1 MKLSVFIA
9 LSLLTCEFINAQSAI
24 DFANITKYKDE
35 NTAILNSKKKVDV
48 VFMGNSIT
56 EGWVKS
62 HPEFFT
68 ENNYTGRGISGQTT
82 SQMLLRFQND
92 VVSLK
97 PELVVINA
105 GTNDIAQ
112 NTGVYDPDFTFNNIK
127 SMADIAKN
135 NGIKVIIAS
144 VLPAA
149 AFPWRK
155 EITEVPQKVEALNNR
170 LKQYANN
177 NKFIFVD
184 YNTAMRDTKGGMR
197 EGLSKDGIHPLPEGY
212 AIMEPLIKNA
222 INKTLGKKIK
232 I

>member
-1 MKLSVFIA
+1 MKLSVFLL
-9 LSLLTCEFINAQSAI
+9 LSLLASTFAKAQNAV
-24 DFANITKYKDE
+24 DFANLARYKEE
-35 NTAILNSKKKVDV
+35 NTILLSSKKKVEV

-62 HPEFFT
+62 HPEFFS
-68 ENNYTGRGISGQTT
+68 ENNFTGRGISGQTT

-92 VVSLK
+92 VVALK
-97 PELVVINA
+97 PKLVVINA

-112 NTGVYDPDFTFNNIK
+112 NTGTYDPDFTFNHIR
-127 SMADIAKN
+127 SMAEIARS

-155 EITEVPQKVEALNNR
+155 EITEVPQKVDALNNR
-170 LKQYANN
+170 LKQYAND
-177 NKFIFVD
+177 NKIIFAD
-184 YNTAMRDTKGGMR
+184 YNSAMRDAKGGMR
-197 EGLSKDGIHPLPEGY
+197 EGLSKDGIHPVPAGY

-222 INKTLGKKIK
+222 IRKAIGKK
-232 I
+232 

>member
-1 MKLSVFIA
+1 MKLSVF
-9 LSLLTCEFINAQSAI
+9 LLMGLFLGVFFKAQSAV
-24 DFANITKYKDE
+24 DFANLARYKED
-35 NTAILNSKKKVDV
+35 NATILNTRKKTDV

-62 HPEFFT
+62 HPEFFS
-68 ENNYTGRGISGQTT
+68 ENNYAGRGISGQTT

-92 VVSLK
+92 VVALK
-97 PELVVINA
+97 PKLVVING

-127 SMADIAKN
+127 AMADIAQS

-155 EITEVPQKVEALNNR
+155 DITDAVQKVDALNSR
-170 LKQYANN
+170 LKQYTHAN
-177 NKFIFVD
+177 KLIFAD
-184 YNTAMRDTKGGMR
+184 YNTVMRNEKGGMR
-197 EGLSKDGIHPLPEGY
+197 EGLSKDGIHPNTPGY
-212 AIMEPLIKNA
+212 AIMEPIIKKAIQNA
-222 INKTLGKKIK
+222 SGKK
-232 I
+232 

>member
-1 MKLSVFIA
+1 MKSSIFLAIG
-9 LSLLTCEFINAQSAI
+9 LLLGEFVNAQSAV
-24 DFANITKYKDE
+24 DFANLARYKDD
-35 NTAILNSKKKVDV
+35 NTTILNAKKKVDA

-62 HPEFFT
+62 HPEFFS
-68 ENNYTGRGISGQTT
+68 ENNYASRGISGQTS

-92 VVSLK
+92 VVALK
-97 PELVVINA
+97 PKLVIINA

-127 SMADIAKN
+127 AMADIAQS

-155 EITEVPQKVEALNNR
+155 EITDVTQKVDALNNR
-170 LKQYANN
+170 LKQYSHN
-177 NKFIFVD
+177 NKLTFID
-184 YNTAMRDTKGGMR
+184 YNTAMRDEKGGLR
-197 EGLSKDGIHPLPEGY
+197 EGLSKDGIHPNLAGY
-212 AIMEPLIKNA
+212 TIMEPIIKKA
-222 INKTLGKKIK
+222 VNKALGKN
-232 I
+232 

>member
-1 MKLSVFIA
+1 MKLFVF
-9 LSLLTCEFINAQSAI
+9 LSCCLFAGIFVNAQSAV
-24 DFANITKYKDE
+24 DFANLTKYKDD
-35 NTAILNSKKKVDV
+35 NAGILSSKKKVDV

-62 HPEFFT
+62 HPEFFS

-82 SQMLLRFQND
+82 SQMLLRFQSD
-92 VVSLK
+92 VIALK
-97 PELVVINA
+97 PKLVVINA

-112 NTGVYDPDFTFNNIK
+112 NTGIYDPDFTFNNIK
-127 SMADIAKN
+127 AMADIAQN

-155 EITEVPQKVEALNNR
+155 EITEVSQKVDALNNR
-170 LKQYANN
+170 LKQYAGS

-184 YNTAMRDTKGGMR
+184 YNTAMRDAKGGMR
-197 EGLSKDGIHPLPEGY
+197 EGLSKDGIHPVPAGY
-212 AIMEPLIKNA
+212 AIMEPMIKNA
-222 INKTLGKKIK
+222 INKTLGKK
-232 I
+232 

>member
-1 MKLSVFIA
+1 MKLFFFLSFYLIA
-9 LSLLTCEFINAQSAI
+9 STFVNAQSAV
-24 DFANITKYKDE
+24 DFANLTKYKDE
-35 NTAILNSKKKVDV
+35 NTSIVSSKKKVDV

-62 HPEFFT
+62 HPEFFS

-82 SQMLLRFQND
+82 SQMLLRFQSD
-92 VVSLK
+92 VVALK
-97 PELVVINA
+97 PKLVIINA

-112 NTGVYDPDFTFNNIK
+112 NAGIYDPDFTFNNIK
-127 SMADIAKN
+127 AMVDIAQN

-155 EITEVPQKVEALNNR
+155 EITEVSQKVDALNNR
-170 LKQYANN
+170 LKQYASN

-184 YNTAMRDTKGGMR
+184 YNTAMRDAKGGMR
-197 EGLSKDGIHPLPEGY
+197 EGLSKDGIHPVPAGY
-212 AIMEPLIKNA
+212 AIMEPMIKNA
-222 INKTLGKKIK
+222 IHKTLGKK
-232 I
+232 

>member
-1 MKLSVFIA
+1 MKLFVF
-9 LSLLTCEFINAQSAI
+9 LSYCLFAGMFVNAQSAV
-24 DFANITKYKDE
+24 DFANLTKYKDD
-35 NTAILNSKKKVDV
+35 NASILSSKKKVDV

-62 HPEFFT
+62 HPEFFS

-82 SQMLLRFQND
+82 SQMLLRFQSD
-92 VVSLK
+92 VIALK
-97 PELVVINA
+97 PKLVVINA

-112 NTGVYDPDFTFNNIK
+112 NTGIYDPDFTFNNIK
-127 SMADIAKN
+127 AMADIAQN

-155 EITEVPQKVEALNNR
+155 EITEVSQKVDALNNR
-170 LKQYANN
+170 LKQYAGS

-184 YNTAMRDTKGGMR
+184 YNTAMRDAKGGMR
-197 EGLSKDGIHPLPEGY
+197 EGLSKDGIHPVPAGY
-212 AIMEPLIKNA
+212 AIMEPMIKDA
-222 INKTLGKKIK
+222 INKTLGKK
-232 I
+232 

>member
-1 MKLSVFIA
+1 MKLFVF
-9 LSLLTCEFINAQSAI
+9 LSCCLFAGMFVNAQSAV
-24 DFANITKYKDE
+24 DFANLTKYKDD
-35 NTAILNSKKKVDV
+35 NAGILSSKKKVDV

-62 HPEFFT
+62 HPEFFS

-82 SQMLLRFQND
+82 SQMLLRFQSD
-92 VVSLK
+92 VIALK
-97 PELVVINA
+97 PKLVVINA

-112 NTGVYDPDFTFNNIK
+112 NAGIYDPDFTFNNIK
-127 SMADIAKN
+127 AMADIAQN

-155 EITEVPQKVEALNNR
+155 EITEVSQKVDAFNNR
-170 LKQYANN
+170 LKQYAGS

-184 YNTAMRDTKGGMR
+184 YNTAMRDAKGGMR
-197 EGLSKDGIHPLPEGY
+197 EGLSKDGIHPVPAGY
-212 AIMEPLIKNA
+212 AIMEPMIKNA
-222 INKTLGKKIK
+222 INKTLGKK
-232 I
+232 

>member
-1 MKLSVFIA
+1 MKLSIFLAIG
-9 LSLLTCEFINAQSAI
+9 LLLGEFVNAQSAV
-24 DFANITKYKDE
+24 DFANLAKYKDE
-35 NTAILNSKKKVDV
+35 NTAILSTKKKVDV

-62 HPEFFT
+62 HPEFFS

-92 VVSLK
+92 VVALK
-97 PELVVINA
+97 PKIVVINA

-127 SMADIAKN
+127 AMADIAQN

-149 AFPWRK
+149 SFPWRK
-155 EITEVPQKVEALNNR
+155 EIADVSKKVDALNSR
-170 LKQYANN
+170 LKQYSQS
-177 NKFIFVD
+177 KKIVFVD
-184 YNTAMRDTKGGMR
+184 YNTAMRDEKGGMR
-197 EGLSKDGIHPLPEGY
+197 EGLSKDGIHPDPAGY
-212 AIMEPLIKNA
+212 NIMEPMIKNA
-222 INKTLGKKIK
+222 INKISGKK
-232 I
+232 

>member
-1 MKLSVFIA
+1 MKLSVFLIIG
-9 LSLLTCEFINAQSAI
+9 LLFGEFVNAQSAV
-24 DFANITKYKDE
+24 DFANLARYKDD
-35 NTAILNSKKKVDV
+35 NTTILNSKKKVDV

-62 HPEFFT
+62 HPEFFS

-92 VVSLK
+92 VVALK
-97 PELVVINA
+97 PRLVVINA
-105 GTNDIAQ
+105 GTNDIAE
-112 NTGVYDPDFTFNNIK
+112 NTGIYNPDFTFNNIK
-127 SMADIAKN
+127 AMADIAKS

-155 EITEVPQKVEALNNR
+155 EIIDAPQKVDALNSK
-170 LKQYANN
+170 LKQYAQS
-177 NKFIFVD
+177 NKLIFVD
-184 YNTAMRDTKGGMR
+184 YNTAMRDAKGGMR
-197 EGLSKDGIHPLPEGY
+197 EGLAKDGIHPTPAGY

-222 INKTLGKKIK
+222 INKAAGKK
-232 I
+232 